1 MTAKQSTNHIFMLEP
16 VDFYANPQTFE
27 TNAYQHEDSKD
38 TKAIQQR
45 ALAEFRAFRDMLVT
59 NGVAVTTVQGQK
71 GCPDDIFCNN
81 WVSTHEA
88 RRMVLYPM
96 LADNRKI
103 ERREDLFDLI
113 RKSYTDVMNFS
124 LHEQQGKYL
133 ESTGALCLDRVNKIA
148 YVARSPRSDE
158 DLAKLWC
165 QTMGYT
171 LAAFDTEHDG
181 KPVYHT
187 DVVMWI
193 GTDVAGICSGC
204 LKDKSIVDALKKNRD
219 VVEFTN
225 DQMKSFCGNAL
236 EVVANTG
243 EKKLVMSAAGFNSL
257 TPDQK
262 KSLGKHYK
270 TVIQPNIPTIEYYGG
285 GSARCMLLEMF

>member
-1 MTAKQSTNHIFMLEP
+1 MLEP
-16 VDFYANPQTFE
+16 VDFHANAQTMA
-27 TNAYQHEDSKD
+27 TNAYQHEDNKD
-38 TKAIQQR
+38 VSTIQQR
-45 ALAEFRAFRDMLVT
+45 AVAEFRAFRDMLVS
-59 NGVAVTTVQGQK
+59 NGIAVTTVQGQN

-124 LHEQQGKYL
+124 LHEQHGKYL
-133 ESTGALCLDRVNKIA
+133 ESTGSLCLDRVNKIA
-148 YVARSPRSDE
+148 YSARSQRSNE
-158 DLAKLWC
+158 ELAKLWC
-165 QTMGYT
+165 KTMDYT
-171 LAAFDTEHDG
+171 YVPFDTDHEG
-181 KPVYHT
+181 KAVYHT

-193 GTDVAGICSGC
+193 GTDVVGICSEC
-204 LKDKSIVDALKKNRD
+204 LKDRSIIDQLKKHRD

-225 DQMKSFCGNAL
+225 EQMKSFCGNSL

-243 EKKLVMSAAGFNSL
+243 EKKLVMSAAGFSKL

-262 KSLGKHYK
+262 KQLGKYY
-270 TVIQPNIPTIEYYGG
+270 TTIIQPSIPTIEYYGG
-285 GSARCMLLEMF
+285 GSARCMMLEMF

>member
-1 MTAKQSTNHIFMLEP
+1 MLEP
-16 VDFYANPQTFE
+16 VDFHANPQTQP
-27 TNAYQHEDSKD
+27 TNAYQHEDNKD
-38 TKAIQQR
+38 QKAIQQR

-59 NGVAVTTVQGQK
+59 NGIAVTTGQGQK

-158 DLAKLWC
+158 ELAKLWC
-165 QTMGYT
+165 KTMGYT
-171 LAAFDTEHDG
+171 LVPFDTEHDG

-193 GTDVAGICSGC
+193 GTDIAGVCSEC
-204 LKDKSIVDALKKNRD
+204 LKDKSIIDDLKKHRD

-225 DQMKSFCGNAL
+225 EQMKSFCGNAL

-243 EKKLVMSAAGFNSL
+243 EKKLVMSATGFNKL
-257 TPDQK
+257 NAEQK
-262 KSLGKHYK
+262 KQIGKHYK
-270 TVIQPNIPTIEYYGG
+270 TVIQPGIPTIEYYGG